1 MDVFLR
7 TFVPP
12 MGGLALCFL
21 DVSTRFE
28 QSCRAVGRS
37 VWGVVNWPC
46 GTAFGDSNSSIVIC
60 LPAVVGSVGPADL
73 EGVPGNGNGLAIEE
87 VFDRSRMLSH
97 LVPNPAGLGNGVYWS
112 VAEEIVLTTAAT
124 LRSQTVKDLGK
135 LAKDLG
141 LSGWSS
147 MRKDDLIRAL
157 VRAARAKAKAKS
169 SNKASSAKARAGAK
183 ASRSASSSVKR
194 NAVKRANAKRPKI
207 KTAPAALRRL
217 RRVNE
222 QRRQTQDL
230 SAAMPDGGKD
240 AAGQPRKDRIVL
252 LVRDPYWVQA
262 CWEVS
267 RQGMERAR
275 AAMAEYWHTAKPVLR
290 VYEVDQQSTTST
302 TEWVA
307 RDIEIHGGVNNWY
320 IDVPDPPRSYRVDLG
335 YLANNDR
342 FFALARSNIVST
354 PHPGSSDTIDE
365 NWSDVAED
373 YERVFA
379 LSGGYDQQNA
389 VGELREL
396 FEERLRRPMG
406 AHEMTR
412 YGAGAERILNRERDF
427 LFEVDA
433 EMIIFG
439 STKPDAHVTLSGEP
453 VKLRSD
459 GTFTVRVSMPD
470 RRQVLPVVASSSDGV
485 EQRTIVLAVERNTK
499 RMEPKIAE
507 TDG

>member
-1 MDVFLR
+1 
-7 TFVPP
+7 
-12 MGGLALCFL
+12 
-21 DVSTRFE
+21 
-28 QSCRAVGRS
+28 
-37 VWGVVNWPC
+37 
-46 GTAFGDSNSSIVIC
+46 
-60 LPAVVGSVGPADL
+60 
-73 EGVPGNGNGLAIEE
+73 
-87 VFDRSRMLSH
+87 
-97 LVPNPAGLGNGVYWS
+97 
-112 VAEEIVLTTAAT
+112 
-124 LRSQTVKDLGK
+124 
-135 LAKDLG
+135 
-141 LSGWSS
+141 
-147 MRKDDLIRAL
+147 
-157 VRAARAKAKAKS
+157 
-169 SNKASSAKARAGAK
+169 
-183 ASRSASSSVKR
+183 
-194 NAVKRANAKRPKI
+194 
-207 KTAPAALRRL
+207 
-217 RRVNE
+217 
-222 QRRQTQDL
+222 
-230 SAAMPDGGKD
+230 
-240 AAGQPRKDRIVL
+240 
-252 LVRDPYWVQA
+252 
-262 CWEVS
+262 
-267 RQGMERAR
+267 MERAR

-290 VYEVDQQSTTST
+290 VYEVDQQSTTSA

-335 YLANNDR
+335 YLADNER

-453 VKLRSD
+453 VKLRPD

-499 RMEPKIAE
+499 QMEPKIAE
-507 TDG
+507 TDS

>member
-1 MDVFLR
+1 
-7 TFVPP
+7 
-12 MGGLALCFL
+12 
-21 DVSTRFE
+21 
-28 QSCRAVGRS
+28 
-37 VWGVVNWPC
+37 
-46 GTAFGDSNSSIVIC
+46 
-60 LPAVVGSVGPADL
+60 
-73 EGVPGNGNGLAIEE
+73 
-87 VFDRSRMLSH
+87 
-97 LVPNPAGLGNGVYWS
+97 
-112 VAEEIVLTTAAT
+112 
-124 LRSQTVKDLGK
+124 
-135 LAKDLG
+135 
-141 LSGWSS
+141 

-157 VRAARAKAKAKS
+157 VRVARAKAKAKAKS
-169 SNKASSAKARAGAK
+169 SNKASSAKTRAGAK
-183 ASRSASSSVKR
+183 ASRSGSASGKR
-194 NAVKRANAKRPKI
+194 SAAKRTSTKRPKM

-217 RRVNE
+217 RRVSE

-230 SAAMPDGGKD
+230 SAAMSNAGKE
-240 AAGQPRKDRIVL
+240 PRKDRIVL

-275 AAMAEYWHTAKPVLR
+275 AAMAEYWHTAKPILR
-290 VYEVDQQSTTST
+290 VYEVDQQSTTSA

-320 IDVPDPPRSYRVDLG
+320 IDIPDPPRSYRVDLG
-335 YLANNDR
+335 YLANNER

-439 STKPDAHVTLSGEP
+439 STKPDAHVTLAGEP
-453 VKLRSD
+453 VKLRAD

-499 RMEPKIAE
+499 QMEPKIAE
-507 TDG
+507 TDS

>member
-1 MDVFLR
+1 MLLISSAAGRLAIGIIYRYLFTSSSRECWSSRLGRVGPETGMGWRSKRFL
-7 TFVPP
+7 T
-12 MGGLALCFL
+12 GQGCCLA
-21 DVSTRFE
+21 
-28 QSCRAVGRS
+28 SCRIR
-37 VWGVVNWPC
+37 
-46 GTAFGDSNSSIVIC
+46 
-60 LPAVVGSVGPADL
+60 
-73 EGVPGNGNGLAIEE
+73 
-87 VFDRSRMLSH
+87 
-97 LVPNPAGLGNGVYWS
+97 LVRVGVYWS

-157 VRAARAKAKAKS
+157 VRAARAKAKAKAKS
-169 SNKASSAKARAGAK
+169 SNKASSAKVRAGAK
-183 ASRSASSSVKR
+183 VARSRSASVKR
-194 NAVKRANAKRPKI
+194 SAAKRTSAKSPKM

-222 QRRQTQDL
+222 QRRKTQDL
-230 SAAMPDGGKD
+230 SAAMPKAGK
-240 AAGQPRKDRIVL
+240 GPRRDRIVL

-275 AAMAEYWHTAKPVLR
+275 AAMAEYWHTAKPILR
-290 VYEVDQQSTTST
+290 VYEVDQQSTTSA
-302 TEWVA
+302 TEWVV

-335 YLANNDR
+335 YLANNER

-453 VKLRSD
+453 LKLRPD

-470 RRQVLPVVASSSDGV
+470 RRQVLPVVASSGDGV

-499 RMEPKIAE
+499 QMEPKIAE
-507 TDG
+507 TNS

>member
-1 MDVFLR
+1 ML
-7 TFVPP
+7 
-12 MGGLALCFL
+12 LISSA
-21 DVSTRFE
+21 
-28 QSCRAVGRS
+28 AGR
-37 VWGVVNWPC
+37 
-46 GTAFGDSNSSIVIC
+46 
-60 LPAVVGSVGPADL
+60 
-73 EGVPGNGNGLAIEE
+73 LAIEIIYRYLFTSSSRE
-87 VFDRSRMLSH
+87 CWSSRLGRVGPETGMGWRSKRFLTGQGCCLASCRIR
-97 LVPNPAGLGNGVYWS
+97 LVRVGVYWS

-157 VRAARAKAKAKS
+157 VRAARAKAKAKAKS
-169 SNKASSAKARAGAK
+169 SNKASSAKVRAGAK
-183 ASRSASSSVKR
+183 VVRSRSASVKR
-194 NAVKRANAKRPKI
+194 SAAKRTSAKSPKM

-230 SAAMPDGGKD
+230 AAAMPKAGKE
-240 AAGQPRKDRIVL
+240 PRRDRIVL

-275 AAMAEYWHTAKPVLR
+275 AAMAEYWHTAKPILR
-290 VYEVDQQSTTST
+290 VYEVDQQSTTSA
-302 TEWVA
+302 TEWVV

-335 YLANNDR
+335 YLANNER

-453 VKLRSD
+453 VKLRPD

-470 RRQVLPVVASSSDGV
+470 RRQVLPVVASSGDGV

-499 RMEPKIAE
+499 QMEPKIAE
-507 TDG
+507 TNS